1 MVGDAVV
8 FRAVHPVATKLKRI
22 IETITK
28 ALDEIPFTA
37 TPEGLYVKS
46 LSPDKTT
53 MLVLTMPI
61 TTFEEYNVEKDKVV
75 FVVPSDELKRA
86 AKRGTRNDMV
96 ELVLEEDQ
104 RRLRMT
110 FIDKK
115 TSVTRTF
122 YIPLREAVVEELS
135 EPQVELNVVARLSA
149 DDFKDVIRD
158 AKIVSDEVEFTA
170 HEDRLEAQS
179 LSMQKEYKCIMEIG
193 NPLITYEVRGNPPI
207 RAKYAIDLL
216 QTSLKAASTA
226 DTVTVEFGEALPMKL
241 TFDLPGGSTLVYW
254 VSPRI

>member
-1 MVGDAVV
+1 MTFKAIYP
-8 FRAVHPVATKLKRI
+8 AATKFKYI
-22 IETITK
+22 VETITK
-28 ALDEIPFTA
+28 ALDEIPFMATA
-37 TPEGLYVKS
+37 EGLYVKS

-53 MLVLTMPI
+53 MLVLTMPV

-104 RRLRMT
+104 RRLKMT

-115 TSVTRTF
+115 TGVTRTF
-122 YIPLREAVVEELS
+122 YIPLREAVVEELN
-135 EPQVELNVVARLSA
+135 EPQVELNVIARLNA
-149 DDFKDVIRD
+149 DDFKNIVRD

-170 HEDRLEAQS
+170 HEDRLEAHS
-179 LSMQKEYKCIMEIG
+179 LSMQKEYRCVMEIG
-193 NPLITYEVRGNPPI
+193 NPLITYEVKGNPPI

-216 QTSLKAASTA
+216 QASLKAASTA

-254 VSPRI
+254 VSPRV

>member
-1 MVGDAVV
+1 MT
-8 FRAVHPVATKLKRI
+8 FRAIYPAATKFKYI
-22 IETITK
+22 VETITK
-28 ALDEIPFTA
+28 ALDEIPFIATA
-37 TPEGLYVKS
+37 EGLYVKS

-53 MLVLTMPI
+53 MLVLTMPV

-96 ELVLEEDQ
+96 EMVLEEDQ
-104 RRLRMT
+104 RRLKMT

-115 TSVTRTF
+115 TGVTRTF
-122 YIPLREAVVEELS
+122 YIPLREAVVEELN
-135 EPQVELNVVARLSA
+135 EPQVELSVIARLNA
-149 DDFKDVIRD
+149 DDFKNIIRD

-170 HEDRLEAQS
+170 HEDRLEAHS
-179 LSMQKEYKCIMEIG
+179 LSMQKEYRCVMEIG
-193 NPLITYEVRGNPPI
+193 NPLITYEVKGNPPI

-216 QTSLKAASTA
+216 QASLKAASTA

-254 VSPRI
+254 VSPRV

>member
-1 MVGDAVV
+1 MTFKAIYP
-8 FRAVHPVATKLKRI
+8 AATKFKYI
-22 IETITK
+22 VETITK
-28 ALDEIPFTA
+28 ALDEIPFMATA
-37 TPEGLYVKS
+37 EGLYVKS

-53 MLVLTMPI
+53 MLVLTMPV

-104 RRLRMT
+104 RRLKMT

-115 TSVTRTF
+115 TGVTRTF
-122 YIPLREAVVEELS
+122 YIPLREAVVEELN
-135 EPQVELNVVARLSA
+135 EPQVELNVVARLNA
-149 DDFKDVIRD
+149 DDFKNIVRD

-170 HEDRLEAQS
+170 HEDRLEAHS
-179 LSMQKEYKCIMEIG
+179 LSMQKEYRCIMEIG
-193 NPLITYEVRGNPPI
+193 NPLITYEVKGNPPI

-216 QTSLKAASTA
+216 QASLKAASTA

-254 VSPRI
+254 VSPRV